1 MLCSVYLSIY
11 RLNVEVQNGKSCAV
25 YKQVTL
31 RCHFHSYV
39 YIKKKN
45 SIRFLVRFYD
55 YGLPDCWLYPQ
66 AVYSFN
72 SAQNTIPGILNM
84 TEQLQQTELTNI

>member
-1 MLCSVYLSIY
+1 MLKYKMENRVLFTN
-11 RLNVEVQNGKSCAV
+11 RLHYGVI
-25 YKQVTL
+25 
-31 RCHFHSYV
+31 FIPM
-39 YIKKKN
+39 YILKKKN

>member
-11 RLNVEVQNGKSCAV
+11 RLNVEVQDGKSCAV

-39 YIKKKN
+39 YIKKKKIALGFW
-45 SIRFLVRFYD
+45 SGFMIMGCQTAGSTLRLFTHLIP
-55 YGLPDCWLYPQ
+55 LKTLYL
-66 AVYSFN
+66 AY
-72 SAQNTIPGILNM
+72 
-84 TEQLQQTELTNI
+84 LT